1 MSGVCLVTS
10 GSTVDSLNWCGVISL
25 CWDVLKALDLVTEV
39 IQCVL
44 TEVDETRYSHSY
56 VFVCDMVKGEVN

>member
-1 MSGVCLVTS
+1 MSGVCPVTS

-44 TEVDETRYSHSY
+44 TEVDKIIVTLTFLY
-56 VFVCDMVKGEVN
+56 VI